1 MAETSKTVEARPEIK
16 KPSAAPPFTI
26 VETEEDIEYLKLV
39 VYGEPG
45 VGKTFLVATAAA
57 VAPMRDVFMVDMEG
71 GSLTLQGADP
81 VHKFGSIDR
90 VRVNSCAALGKVHK
104 YLKLHCQFRDL
115 GTKESEKKLVDLESG
130 LKGKKITKPRHY
142 RTVILDSLT
151 EADALCMYQL
161 LGIVDSTRLDEE
173 VATAEW
179 AEYKRNFHMVQR
191 AVRNF
196 RNLPCHLLITCGRI
210 YGQDEQKRYNY
221 MPALTGKLVNAIQ
234 GFADVVGYYT
244 LKRSTEETEI
254 SRILTVQP
262 TGRFCAKNRFSSFTG
277 TQFEDPTIGSILTAI
292 GLPTK

>member
-1 MAETSKTVEARPEIK
+1 MAETPEPVAKEPDIK
-16 KPSAAPPFTI
+16 KPSGVPPFTI
-26 VETEEDIEYLKLV
+26 VEVEEEVEYLKLV
-39 VYGEPG
+39 AYGEPG
-45 VGKTFLVATAAA
+45 VGKTFLMGTASA
-57 VAPMRDVFMVDMEG
+57 VPAMRDVFMVDMEG
-71 GSLTLQGADP
+71 GSLTLTGADP
-81 VHKFGSIDR
+81 KHKFGAIDR
-90 VRVNSCAALGKVHK
+90 VRVQTFAELGKVHR
-104 YLKLHCQFRDL
+104 YLKLHCQHRDL
-115 GTKESEKKLVDLESG
+115 GTKESEAKLIELESG

-191 AVRNF
+191 AVLNF
-196 RNLPCHLLITCGRI
+196 RNLPCHLLITCGRT

-244 LKRSTEETEI
+244 LKQGTEETGI
-254 SRILTVQP
+254 TRVLTVQP

-277 TQFEDPTIGSILTAI
+277 TSFENPTIGSILSAI